1 MSATSSDTRAPVIF
15 RTPRLDVRGY
25 AEADA
30 ERHAAL
36 RADPDVRRYMHW
48 SEGGDFAAILAA
60 GQGRVLPD
68 ERGWL
73 NLAVAR
79 HGRLEPVGDF
89 GLRVENRIA
98 WLGLALLPEARR
110 QGHGRE
116 LISAAMRWLRSHGIR
131 YCRAEIDFGNA
142 ASFALFFALGFRVI
156 ADRMDEFGPFAEL
169 EAVNG

>member
-1 MSATSSDTRAPVIF
+1 MSAPCSDTRAPVIF
-15 RTPRLDVRGY
+15 RTPRLNVRGY
-25 AEADA
+25 ADADA
-30 ERHAAL
+30 DRHHAL

-48 SEGGDFAAILAA
+48 SEGEDFAAVLAA
-60 GQGRVLPD
+60 GRGRVLPD

-79 HGRLEPVGDF
+79 HGALQPIGDF

-116 LISAAMRWLRSHGIR
+116 LVSAAMRWLRSHGIR
-131 YCRAEIDFGNA
+131 HFRAEIDFGNA

-169 EAVNG
+169 ETVSR